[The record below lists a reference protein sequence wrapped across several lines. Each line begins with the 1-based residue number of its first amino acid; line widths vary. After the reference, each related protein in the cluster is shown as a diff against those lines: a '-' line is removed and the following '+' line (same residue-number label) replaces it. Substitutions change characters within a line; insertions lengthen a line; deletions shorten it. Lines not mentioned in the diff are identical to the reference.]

1 MPAVDD
7 IHLSPMFWDEDR
19 SAWEKSF
26 RTNMYGV
33 MNCCHTLIPNMV
45 EARRGRVV
53 TIVSDTG
60 RVGEARLVAYAT
72 AKATAKAAA

>member
-1 MPAVDD
+1 
-7 IHLSPMFWDEDR
+7 
-19 SAWEKSF
+19 
-26 RTNMYGV
+26 MYGV

-72 AKATAKAAA
+72 AKAAA